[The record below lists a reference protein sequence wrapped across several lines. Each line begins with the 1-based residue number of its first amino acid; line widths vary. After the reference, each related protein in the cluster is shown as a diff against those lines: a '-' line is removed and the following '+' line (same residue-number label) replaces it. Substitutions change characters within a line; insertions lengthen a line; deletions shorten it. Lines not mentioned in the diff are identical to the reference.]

1 MVSLGR
7 MGRWTYL
14 HKVRYYRKL
23 ILVFPTLSYALSLEC
38 CSCFRICFLW
48 CKGRYYLY
56 PCQKDASNWMNCGTA
71 TRGQFKSK
79 HIFLYSFGPSIA
91 SIECLKARMP
101 STHFTRSAG
110 VAYTQLQDATPNW
123 SRDEQRLLRGY
134 MEKLTGLKFTQAE
147 AVRIAN
153 QLNKDRTAP
162 RKASADSTSD
172 LKRKL
177 HELDSSSSLSP
188 ASQIASPANATG
200 IAATEARSARV
211 SPALSNS
218 SIDEHQPPPAAS
230 MPQYPTFGPDPS
242 TFDDP
247 TVYHIREVTE
257 DMADDQKKEIYG
269 VSSFPKSD
277 LSTLVAGKLPDKDFS
292 NAKPTNQVNANTFA
306 AYIEPYVRPLTEE
319 DMAWLKERVSTDLL
333 ALLTWLYTNQVLGRP
348 CRTISHPT
356 PRQAVLQRHLGR
368 RRRSD
373 LRRWSSAD
381 GAPAS
386 KSGPR

>member
-1 MVSLGR
+1 M
-7 MGRWTYL
+7 
-14 HKVRYYRKL
+14 
-23 ILVFPTLSYALSLEC
+23 
-38 CSCFRICFLW
+38 ICE
-48 CKGRYYLY
+48 
-56 PCQKDASNWMNCGTA
+56 SA
-71 TRGQFKSK
+71 TRGQFRTK
-79 HIFLYSFGPSIA
+79 HILLYNFGPCIA
-91 SIECLKARMP
+91 SNECLKARMQP
-101 STHFTRSAG
+101 THFTRSAG
-110 VAYTQLQDATPNW
+110 TAYTQLQDTTPNW
-123 SRDEQRLLRGY
+123 SREEKRLLRVY
-134 MEKLTGLKFTQAE
+134 MEELTGFKFTQAE

-200 IAATEARSARV
+200 IAATEAPSARV

-230 MPQYPTFGPDPS
+230 MPQHPTFGPDPS

-257 DMADDQKKEIYG
+257 DMTDDQKKEIYG

-277 LSTLVAGKLPDKDFS
+277 LSNLVAGKLPDKDFS

-319 DMAWLKERVSTDLL
+319 DMAWLKERVSTELL
-333 ALLTWLYTNQVLGRP
+333 ALLTWLYTNQVSGRP
-348 CRTISHPT
+348 CRTVPHPT
-356 PRQAVLQRHLGR
+356 SRQALLQRYLG
-368 RRRSD
+368 
-373 LRRWSSAD
+373 
-381 GAPAS
+381 
-386 KSGPR
+386 

>member
-1 MVSLGR
+1 ME
-7 MGRWTYL
+7 RWTYL
-14 HKVRYYRKL
+14 HKVRYLRKL
-23 ILVFPTLSYALSLEC
+23 ISVVSMLSYALSLEF
-38 CSCFRICFLW
+38 CSSLRICILW
-48 CKGRYYLY
+48 CKGRYYLF

-71 TRGQFKSK
+71 SRGQIRTK
-79 HIFLYSFGPSIA
+79 HIYLYSFGPSIA
-91 SIECLKARMP
+91 SNECLKARMH

-110 VAYTQLQDATPNW
+110 TAYTQLQDATPNW
-123 SRDEQRLLRGY
+123 SRDEKRLLRVY

-200 IAATEARSARV
+200 VAAAEARSARV

-218 SIDEHQPPPAAS
+218 SIDEHQPAPAAS

-277 LSTLVAGKLPDKDFS
+277 LSNLVAGKLPDKDFS

-319 DMAWLKERVSTDLL
+319 DMAWLKERVSTDLP
-333 ALLTWLYTNQVLGRP
+333 ALLKWLHTNQVSGRP
-348 CRTISHPT
+348 CRTVPHST
-356 PRQAVLQRHLGR
+356 PRQALLQRHLGR

-373 LRRWSSAD
+373 LRRRCSAD
-381 GAPAS
+381 RAPAS
-386 KSGPR
+386 KPGPR